1 MHVRVELLK
10 VLLDFWEKAVNWT
23 LLFAQPLLFLFVDV
37 ATRIAGSSSFLYF
50 SFGPCQQPLQTMA
63 AKHIDMPM
71 KYFNSLWAFP
81 KVTHQHLEF
90 AKAIG
95 AHILE
100 VDGLL
105 SQRFCWVVIQA
116 INEPLQVRQRL
127 EDSHNSLSV
136 KVDSLKILH
145 SVKSLL
151 DVLLHEQRLHQP
163 LAEESPAEF
172 SRGAID
178 FVEQRMFRAKW
189 SVKEL
194 QVLQRLRV

>member
-1 MHVRVELLK
+1 M
-10 VLLDFWEKAVNWT
+10 
-23 LLFAQPLLFLFVDV
+23 
-37 ATRIAGSSSFLYF
+37 
-50 SFGPCQQPLQTMA
+50 
-63 AKHIDMPM
+63 
-71 KYFNSLWAFP
+71 
-81 KVTHQHLEF
+81 
-90 AKAIG
+90 
-95 AHILE
+95 
-100 VDGLL
+100 
-105 SQRFCWVVIQA
+105 IQA